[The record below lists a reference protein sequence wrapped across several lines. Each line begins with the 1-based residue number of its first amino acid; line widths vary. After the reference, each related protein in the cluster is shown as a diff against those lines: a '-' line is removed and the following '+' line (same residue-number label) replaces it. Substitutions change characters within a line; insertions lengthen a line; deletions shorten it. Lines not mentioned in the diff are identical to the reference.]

1 MSELRK
7 RAAAVA
13 ILMLAAACGS
23 SDRGAAQGQT
33 QTTPPAIREQLG
45 SVPSDTD
52 AGAAA
57 SLSAA
62 FRGAAAKA
70 LPAVVFIQVEKE
82 AGEEMQQIPEP
93 FRRFF
98 GIPPDGEELP
108 PNIGAGSGFILDA
121 EGHIITN
128 NHVVEGAEQVLVR
141 MVDGREYTAKVLG
154 NDDQTDVAVIKI
166 EPRNGERLPTSQLAS
181 SSALQVGDWV
191 LALGSPLELE
201 FTVTAGIVSA
211 KGRQLGGDPSS
222 LQAFIQTDA
231 AINPGNSGG
240 PLVDLQGRVVGIN
253 SAIFGGPR
261 FVGYGFAIPID
272 LAKKAVQ
279 DILRYGHV
287 RRPMIGVSIQRVSEA
302 DAEVYGLPEIRG
314 AEVVSITPDTPA
326 ARAGLRIGDVILAL
340 DGDPINASTD
350 LTTGLAQH
358 QPGDDVTLTVWRD
371 RKSRQM
377 EVELAEFER
386 GRTAEERPSD
396 RQELETRLGFRVE
409 ALTPELAREL
419 ELEVSQGVVISQVT
433 PLSPAAIA
441 GVRPGLLLSAING
454 QQVSSVSDV
463 ERAAREL
470 QAGSVVSLR
479 LRARD
484 TGELIINYRARR

>member
-1 MSELRK
+1 
-7 RAAAVA
+7 
-13 ILMLAAACGS
+13 
-23 SDRGAAQGQT
+23 
-33 QTTPPAIREQLG
+33 
-45 SVPSDTD
+45 
-52 AGAAA
+52 
-57 SLSAA
+57 
-62 FRGAAAKA
+62 
-70 LPAVVFIQVEKE
+70 
-82 AGEEMQQIPEP
+82 
-93 FRRFF
+93 
-98 GIPPDGEELP
+98 
-108 PNIGAGSGFILDA
+108 
-121 EGHIITN
+121 
-128 NHVVEGAEQVLVR
+128 
-141 MVDGREYTAKVLG
+141 
-154 NDDQTDVAVIKI
+154 
-166 EPRNGERLPTSQLAS
+166 
-181 SSALQVGDWV
+181 
-191 LALGSPLELE
+191 
-201 FTVTAGIVSA
+201 
-211 KGRQLGGDPSS
+211 
-222 LQAFIQTDA
+222 
-231 AINPGNSGG
+231 
-240 PLVDLQGRVVGIN
+240 
-253 SAIFGGPR
+253 
-261 FVGYGFAIPID
+261 
-272 LAKKAVQ
+272 
-279 DILRYGHV
+279 
-287 RRPMIGVSIQRVSEA
+287 MIGVSIQRVSEA

-314 AEVVSITPDTPA
+314 AEVVSITPDSPA